1 MKFNFDKK
9 AANSSDEFWA
19 KIDQDNIDKL
29 AAALGVDKS
38 VIKRNGEQYRL
49 PCYSVG
55 DEQWPPEYIVAQD
68 EDEVFNACKEEIE
81 SLMDDVGILDA
92 LNWNNMGGIEKYLSN
107 SDFFE
112 EAFRDN
118 YQHYVEDIA
127 DERNGERLKEEM
139 AEAGVDTPEVL
150 VEHLVESIDDYAE
163 EFEFQ
168 FGNETMSAAIKEGN
182 VSLDMDAVTQECI
195 DTDGAGH
202 LLSGYDGQEI
212 ELADGYTAYRVN

>member
-9 AANSSDEFWA
+9 AASSADEFWA

-38 VIKRNGEQYRL
+38 VIKRNGEQYGL

-55 DEQWPPEYIVAQD
+55 EEQWPPEYIVAQD

-107 SDFFE
+107 PDFFE
-112 EAFRDN
+112 EAFRDS
-118 YQHYVEDIA
+118 YQHYVQDIA
-127 DERNGERLKEEM
+127 DEDGGKRLKEEM
-139 AEAGVDTPEVL
+139 AEAGVDTPEEL

-168 FGNETMSAAIKEGN
+168 FGKETMSAAIKEGN